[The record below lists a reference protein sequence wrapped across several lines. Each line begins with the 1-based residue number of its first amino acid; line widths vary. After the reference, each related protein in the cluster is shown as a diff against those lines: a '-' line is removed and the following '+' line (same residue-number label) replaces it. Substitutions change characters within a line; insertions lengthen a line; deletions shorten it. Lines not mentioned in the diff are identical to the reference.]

1 MERSWHELKN
11 CSSDHPVKEVQIHL
25 ILIGLTGVGKT
36 SVRRH
41 LKNEPMDENESPTIV
56 MEPEY
61 LYRESVEVGPFKHI
75 KDSLTA
81 GPNKVFLSLWD
92 TGGQPIFQDL
102 LPCFARLQSM
112 YGIVFRLSD
121 IETFDS
127 KPEIRQCTRYDEVA
141 ISPFT
146 NEDMIYRNLA
156 YVAAYPSIKK
166 YGNAE
171 GDSNFPAA
179 IILGTFQDKV
189 SPASL
194 QLKKRELEKKIG
206 EFIKNQQLFQ
216 CPTSDYSQGNIIEID
231 NTVSGKK
238 QDRGIECLRNA
249 ISLSAEKCSITVN
262 LAWLQYKAKLQR
274 LCYTLYVNLGI
285 IPLTE
290 ALRIGKEECGV
301 SNPRAALIYF
311 HDLGIFM
318 WFHMSVREKLK
329 NYIVIEPKTLIDV
342 LSRLFCLD
350 VRRFQSNEECLS
362 RGMVTLTY
370 FESLLR
376 RKASSIDD
384 SWFIAFL
391 EENYLSVKITFSDKE
406 PCYFLPSLLSVSND
420 YEKNLDQASP
430 APVAPLYILPHS
442 GYIATGMFPRLLT
455 ALAGVNSQRGSTS
468 WRIPLP
474 SCSWLKGVCR
484 NQFEFVVNE
493 CVHVILSEFAKYI
506 RVDCVP
512 CGDVTNEADYFLEG
526 IVSTLDVQLQRI
538 VPRWINERRYNFTFE
553 CNNIECS
560 PTKHFFISDIPI
572 SERVHFECSQKRR
585 STVTSSQLLWCS
597 SRSNHSKLY
606 SKWVK
611 YMFQINHD

>member
-1 MERSWHELKN
+1 MERSWQELKN
-11 CSSDHPVKEVQIHL
+11 CSSDHPVMEVQINL

-36 SVRRH
+36 SIRRH
-41 LKNEPMDENESPTIV
+41 LKNEPMNENESPTIV

-75 KDSLTA
+75 KDSLNA

-121 IETFDS
+121 IGTFDS
-127 KPEIRQCTRYDEVA
+127 KPEIRQCTRNDKVA
-141 ISPFT
+141 VSPFT
-146 NEDMIYRNLA
+146 NEDMVYRNLA
-156 YVAAYPSIKK
+156 YVVAYPSSKK

-179 IILGTFQDKV
+179 IILGTFRDKV
-189 SPASL
+189 SQASL

-206 EFIKNQQLFQ
+206 EFIQSQQLSY
-216 CPTSDYSQGNIIEID
+216 CSQRNIIEID
-231 NTVSGKK
+231 NTASGKK
-238 QDRGIECLRNA
+238 QDQGIECLRNV
-249 ISLSAEKCSITVN
+249 ISQNAEKCSVEVS
-262 LAWLQYKAKLQR
+262 LVWLQYKAKLQR
-274 LCYTLYVNLGI
+274 LCYTQYVNLGI
-285 IPLTE
+285 IPLIE
-290 ALRIGKEECGV
+290 AVRIGKEECSV
-301 SNPRAALIYF
+301 RDPKAALMYF
-311 HDLGIFM
+311 HNLGIFM
-318 WFHMSVREKLK
+318 WFHMSVRESIK

-350 VRRFQSNEECLS
+350 VQRFHPNEKLLN
-362 RGMVTLTY
+362 RGIITLTY

-384 SWFIAFL
+384 AWFIAFL
-391 EENYLSVKITFSDKE
+391 EENYLSVKITYSEKE
-406 PCYFLPSLLSVSND
+406 PCCFLPSLLSVSND
-420 YEKNLDQASP
+420 YENNVDQACST
-430 APVAPLYILPHS
+430 PLYIVPHS

-455 ALAGVNSQRGSTS
+455 ALAGVNSKRGSTS
-468 WRIPLP
+468 WRIPLLNY
-474 SCSWLKGVCR
+474 SWLKDVCR

-512 CGDVTNEADYFLEG
+512 CGDVTSEADYFLKD

-538 VPRWINERRYNFTFE
+538 VPRWIKERRYNFTFQ

-560 PTKHFFISDIPI
+560 PTKHFFVSDIPF
-572 SERVHFECSQKRR
+572 SEMVHVECSQERR
-585 STVTSSQLLWCS
+585 STLTSSQLLWCS
-597 SRSNHSKLY
+597 NRSSHSKLY
-606 SKWVK
+606 SMAEIKVHASYWK
-611 YMFQINHD
+611 NTFMMATL